1 DKTVKPRVQHNPAGI
16 HLNPAGRCPNNRGQ
30 LCYARASTLNS
41 IASSSKSVRES
52 QTDLFHIF
60 SCEVRNFI
68 AEPLAAAILPMETV
82 ANQTKVDA
90 PRLTPARASASS
102 SATFFCKDNVP
113 GFGFVQHRQFG
124 AAREDLP
131 SGGESKARS

>member
-1 DKTVKPRVQHNPAGI
+1 MPRVRR
-16 HLNPAGRCPNNRGQ
+16 LS
-30 LCYARASTLNS
+30 YARASTLNS